1 MNFPGSFDGFNQKI
15 ERGEQFAR
23 KNVGHAIPK
32 GTFWYLWGFF
42 LDFPHKHRTKVFKL
56 QKVTLSGCSSFS
68 IHQSLLSLI
77 IL

>member
-42 LDFPHKHRTKVFKL
+42 LDFPHKHRT
-56 QKVTLSGCSSFS
+56 
-68 IHQSLLSLI
+68 
-77 IL
+77 